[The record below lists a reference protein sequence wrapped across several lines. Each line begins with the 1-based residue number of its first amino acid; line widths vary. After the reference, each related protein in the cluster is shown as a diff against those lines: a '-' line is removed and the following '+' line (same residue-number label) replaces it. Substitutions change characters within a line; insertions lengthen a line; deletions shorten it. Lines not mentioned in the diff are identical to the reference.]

1 MTDRRPDATLTLEE
15 LTSDAGVTVRTV
27 RYYIAEGLL
36 PPPEG
41 AGRAARYTEEHR
53 NRLDLIA
60 SLKDRHL
67 PLREI
72 RQFLRDL
79 SPEEIA
85 GHADRARQDQ
95 TRRPKFDSL
104 FLRSAPEGHP
114 MRAYSAGPPEGDD
127 ERGPDD
133 ALGYIRSI
141 REPSPVPYQAPPVP
155 AVRKEDQRW
164 RRLEISPEAE
174 LMVTEE
180 VWRRRREQIDTL
192 LSWARRI
199 ISGS

>member
-41 AGRAARYTEEHR
+41 AGRAARYTEDHR

-85 GHADRARQDQ
+85 DHARRSREAGPREQRVDR
-95 TRRPKFDSL
+95 L
-104 FLRSAPEGHP
+104 FMRSAPEGHP
-114 MRAYSAGPPEGDD
+114 MRDYAALPPDTD
-127 ERGPDD
+127 AERAPGD

-155 AVRKEDQRW
+155 AARQDQRW
-164 RRLEISPEAE
+164 RRLEITPEAE

-180 VWRRRREQIDTL
+180 VWHRRREQIETL

-199 ISGS
+199 VSES